1 MNEMDRVVRNVEG
14 KLPKL
19 VITDIDGVW
28 TDGGMYYTA
37 DGDVM
42 KKFSVRDGW
51 GVAMLR
57 HHGIDTVI
65 MTGEDTQ
72 IVVQRA
78 RKLRIERCHIGVQN
92 KLELAEDFCRE
103 LNISLDEVAF
113 IGDDI
118 NDLPLLRAVGFSG
131 TPGDS
136 SEYIQR
142 EVDFVTHAAGG
153 RGAFRE
159 FVEKILSDCG
169 VLHSTVE
176 SLLAL

>member
-1 MNEMDRVVRNVEG
+1 MDENETMK

-51 GVAMLR
+51 GVSMLR
-57 HHGIDTVI
+57 QHGIDTVI
-65 MTGEDTQ
+65 MTGENTE
-72 IVVQRA
+72 IVKQRA
-78 RKLRIERCHIGVQN
+78 EKLRIERCYIGVEN
-92 KLELAEDFCRE
+92 KLKLAERLCDE
-103 LNISLDEVAF
+103 LEISLLDIAF

-131 TPGDS
+131 VPRYAADYIK
-136 SEYIQR
+136 SEVHY
-142 EVDFVTHAAGG
+142 VTSVGG
-153 RGAFRE
+153 GKGAFRE
-159 FVEKILSDCG
+159 FVEKILFDHG
-169 VLHSTVE
+169 LLYSTVE
-176 SLLAL
+176 SLLLL

>member
-1 MNEMDRVVRNVEG
+1 MDKNDINQ

-37 DGDVM
+37 EGDVM

-57 HHGIDTVI
+57 QHGIETAI
-65 MTGEDTQ
+65 MTGENTE
-72 IVVQRA
+72 IVIQRA
-78 RKLRIERCHIGVQN
+78 RKLRVGLCYVGVEN
-92 KLELAEDFCRE
+92 KLKLAEQLCAE
-103 LNISLDEVAF
+103 LHLSLQDIAF

-118 NDLPLLRAVGFSG
+118 NDLPLLRVVGFSAV
-131 TPGDS
+131 PADAPD
-136 SEYIQR
+136 YIQK
-142 EVDFVTHAAGG
+142 EVNYVTNRQGG

-159 FVEKILSDCG
+159 FVEKILSDRG
-169 VLHSTVE
+169 LLHSTVE
-176 SLLAL
+176 SLLPL

>member
-1 MNEMDRVVRNVEG
+1 MKK

-37 DGDVM
+37 EGDVM

-57 HHGIDTVI
+57 QHSIDTVI
-65 MTGEDTQ
+65 MTGENTE
-72 IVVQRA
+72 IVKQRA
-78 RKLRIERCHIGVQN
+78 RKLRIGRCYTGVRD
-92 KLELAEDFCRE
+92 KLELAKLLCRE
-103 LNISLDEVAF
+103 LHISLQDIAF

-118 NDLPLLRAVGFSG
+118 NDLPLLRAVGYSAA
-131 TPGDS
+131 PADAS
-136 SEYIQR
+136 DYIQK
-142 EVDFVTHAAGG
+142 EVSYVTSRQGG

-159 FVEKILSDCG
+159 FAEKILYDCG
-169 VLHSTVE
+169 LLHSTVE
-176 SLLAL
+176 SLLPL